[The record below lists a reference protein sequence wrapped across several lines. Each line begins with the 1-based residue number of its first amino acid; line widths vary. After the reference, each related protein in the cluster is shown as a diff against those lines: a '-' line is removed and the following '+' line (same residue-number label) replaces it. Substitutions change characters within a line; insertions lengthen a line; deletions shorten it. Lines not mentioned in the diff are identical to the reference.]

1 MASPKRNTF
10 RAISV
15 ISKPAS
21 SDTTSIVVGV
31 DVTWKG
37 TLKDRLV
44 TSPEA
49 VKVFVAAAPVTG
61 EPFTF
66 RRTVRLAGIAVP
78 AVTEAVPWKVA

>member
-1 MASPKRNTF
+1 MASPKRNTL
-10 RAISV
+10 REMSV

-21 SDTTSIVVGV
+21 SDTTSIVVGTA
-31 DVTWKG
+31 VTWKG

-44 TSPEA
+44 TSPEE

-66 RRTVRLAGIAVP
+66 KRTVSVAGIEVP
-78 AVTEAVPWKVA
+78 VFTEAVPWKVA